1 MTGIAK
7 RSRKYNDLGS
17 EIIQVTE
24 FSSISQRFYFQ
35 RELFLCLQFYSVINS
50 FPRYRPRCTDG
61 WREGSSQLRNCVETV
76 FIVFGYDFIK
86 EIRVRFWN

>member
-7 RSRKYNDLGS
+7 RSRKYNDLSS

-24 FSSISQRFYFQ
+24 YSSIFQRFYFQ

-50 FPRYRPRCTDG
+50 FRDTEFDVRVGGEKVPVNYLIV
-61 WREGSSQLRNCVETV
+61 WRQFLLCLGTIL
-76 FIVFGYDFIK
+76 
-86 EIRVRFWN
+86 